1 MRVLR
6 DSASIRG
13 AGVDPAEPSLSVLI
27 ARLIHDLDDEGCDLT
42 EMVRIV
48 VVEPGDALATIDAE
62 LGFPLLERPLDVI
75 ETHDGW
81 IELTMVLSDDGSG
94 IVVYVPVR
102 PGVDAQLL
110 AHCQEAMS

>member
-13 AGVDPAEPSLSVLI
+13 AGADPAEPSLSVLI
-27 ARLIHDLDDEGCDLT
+27 TRLIADLDDEGCDLT

-48 VVEPGDALATIDAE
+48 VVEPGDALETIDAE

-102 PGVDAQLL
+102 PGVDARLL

>member
-6 DSASIRG
+6 DSDSMRS
-13 AGVDPAEPSLSVLI
+13 AGVDPADPSLSVLI
-27 ARLIHDLDDEGCDLT
+27 TRLIADLDDEGCDLT

-48 VVEPGDALATIDAE
+48 VVEPGDALATIDDE

-102 PGVDAQLL
+102 PDVDPRLL
-110 AHCQEAMS
+110 THCREAMS

>member
-6 DSASIRG
+6 DSASIRS

-27 ARLIHDLDDEGCDLT
+27 SRLIADLDDEGCDLT

-48 VVEPGDALATIDAE
+48 VVQPGDALSTIDAE

-81 IELTMVLSDDGSG
+81 IELTMVLSDDGFG
-94 IVVYVPVR
+94 VVVYVPVR
-102 PGVDAQLL
+102 PDVDARLL

>member
-6 DSASIRG
+6 DSASIRS
-13 AGVDPAEPSLSVLI
+13 AGTDPREPSLSVLI
-27 ARLIHDLDDEGCDLT
+27 TRLIHDLDDEGCDLT

-81 IELTMVLSDDGSG
+81 IELTMVLRDDGSG
-94 IVVYVPVR
+94 VVVYVPVR
-102 PGVDAQLL
+102 PDVDARLL